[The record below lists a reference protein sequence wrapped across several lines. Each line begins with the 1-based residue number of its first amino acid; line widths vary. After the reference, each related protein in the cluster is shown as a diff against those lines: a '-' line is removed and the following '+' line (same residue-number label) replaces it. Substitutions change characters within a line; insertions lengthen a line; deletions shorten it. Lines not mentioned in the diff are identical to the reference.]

1 MRFKLQFISKHD
13 ISIFSISNRAT
24 YLLQVNFTKILI
36 KYINKILFILI
47 GLRVVNLK
55 SNISYPILLEYSIAH
70 SKCSLALSFTQRRI
84 LLFFLKYL

>member
-13 ISIFSISNRAT
+13 ISIFSISNRTT

-55 SNISYPILLEYSIAH
+55 SNISYPILL
-70 SKCSLALSFTQRRI
+70 
-84 LLFFLKYL
+84 